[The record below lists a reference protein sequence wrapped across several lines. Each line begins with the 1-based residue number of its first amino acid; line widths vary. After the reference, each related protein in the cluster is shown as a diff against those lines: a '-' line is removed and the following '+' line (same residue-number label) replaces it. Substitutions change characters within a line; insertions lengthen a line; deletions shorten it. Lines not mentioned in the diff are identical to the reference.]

1 MKKKTFSLQYD
12 LAMRAVKALN
22 VLMLTLPFAV
32 CWYVAYAD
40 NIASPYY
47 AKGNYLVIALYAALY
62 FTYGRIYEAFLVSM
76 NPLPEMVYSQGLAA
90 LVSNAIF
97 YFVIWLLSKHLPNP
111 LPLLGVFVMQLGLAA
126 LWSAAAR
133 RWYFRTWPAR
143 RTLIIYDRRED
154 MEQLLQEPN
163 MKKKFNIVGRMSAD
177 DALAAM
183 PLHFEC
189 IDTVFLC
196 GIHSHMRNI
205 LLKECIAANV
215 AAYITPCIGDVLMQS
230 ARPIHMFHLPVLRA
244 KRCQPEPI
252 YLFVKRTMD
261 IFISVLALLLLSP
274 VFLITA
280 LAIKLT
286 DGGPV
291 FYKQCRLTKDGH
303 EFQIYKFR
311 SMRTDAEKDGIARLS
326 TGDKDDRVTRVGKI
340 IRMVRVDELPQ
351 LLNILRGE
359 MSLVGPRPERPE
371 IAAQYRESLPEFDL
385 RLQVKAGL
393 TGYAQVHGKYNTS
406 PYDKLQMDLI
416 YIANLG
422 LAEDLRVLFA
432 TVKVLFLPE
441 STEGIE
447 QEQKTEGVGEI
458 KHALEIDDTSRVA
471 G

>member
-1 MKKKTFSLQYD
+1 MKKSFSFQYD

-22 VLMLTLPFAV
+22 VLLLTLPFAV
-32 CWYVAYAD
+32 CWYAAYAD
-40 NIASPYY
+40 KIASPYY
-47 AKGNYLVIALYAALY
+47 ARGNYLVIALYAALY

-76 NPLPEMVYSQGLAA
+76 NPIPEMVYSQGLAT
-90 LVSNAIF
+90 LISNAIL

-111 LPLLGVFVMQLGLAA
+111 LPLLGTFVLQLGLAA
-126 LWSAAAR
+126 AWSIIVR
-133 RWYFRTWPAR
+133 RWYFHTWPAR

-154 MEQLLQEPN
+154 MEQLLEEPT
-163 MKKKFNIVGRMSAD
+163 MRKKFNVVGRMNVD
-177 DALAAM
+177 NALGDE
-183 PLHFEC
+183 PLDLDGV
-189 IDTVFLC
+189 DTVFLC
-196 GIHSHMRNI
+196 GIHSHARNI
-205 LLKECIAANV
+205 LLKECIASNV

-230 ARPIHMFHLPVLRA
+230 ARPIHMFHLPVVRA
-244 KRCQPEPI
+244 KRCQPDPI
-252 YLFVKRTMD
+252 YLFIKRSMD
-261 IFISVLALLLLSP
+261 IVVSVCALLLLSP
-274 VFLITA
+274 ILLITA

-291 FYKQCRLTKDGH
+291 FYKQCRLTKDGR

-326 TGDKDDRVTRVGKI
+326 TGDKDDRVTPVGKI

-371 IAAQYRESLPEFDL
+371 IAAQYREALPEFDL

-422 LAEDLRVLFA
+422 LAEDLRILFA
-432 TVKVLFLPE
+432 TVKILFTPE
-441 STEGIE
+441 STEGVRQNDVTASNLEEHYIALNS
-447 QEQKTEGVGEI
+447 I
-458 KHALEIDDTSRVA
+458 KNTA
-471 G
+471 GR